1 MSFLLLA
8 IVFFT
13 LLALGVSVYLSMGAV
28 TAIVFLLEGRPLAGL
43 VQILA
48 DHLNS
53 PTLVAVPFFVIAATF
68 MQRGGIADALIRA
81 ANAWIGH
88 IHGGLAIV
96 CVVTATLFSSISGST
111 TATALALGVILV
123 PAMLEARYPRPFSVG
138 VVSASG
144 TLGILIP
151 PSLGLIIFGVISNTS
166 IPRLF
171 LAGAVPGL
179 IQAVFF
185 IAWALYASRR
195 MGMVHQARVNKE
207 TLLKDNLRAIP
218 ALALPVIVLG
228 GIYSGLVTVTE
239 AAALSAILAIVISV
253 FVYKQCRA
261 GDVVAIT
268 AEAITRS
275 ASILIIVGFAVVF
288 SHLII
293 ESGVPAQ
300 LVELISSA
308 GVGPLQFL
316 LLMSLVML
324 LLGMFLEII
333 SVILITVPI
342 ILPTLIA
349 LDIDPV
355 HYAIVVIVNMG
366 LATLTPPVGLNLF
379 VMQSVAK
386 VPFAEVVRGVLPFIG
401 ILFILLVLVICF
413 PALSLWLPD
422 LVFG

>member
-1 MSFLLLA
+1 
-8 IVFFT
+8 
-13 LLALGVSVYLSMGAV
+13 
-28 TAIVFLLEGRPLAGL
+28 
-43 VQILA
+43 
-48 DHLNS
+48 
-53 PTLVAVPFFVIAATF
+53 
-68 MQRGGIADALIRA
+68 
-81 ANAWIGH
+81 
-88 IHGGLAIV
+88 
-96 CVVTATLFSSISGST
+96 
-111 TATALALGVILV
+111 
-123 PAMLEARYPRPFSVG
+123 
-138 VVSASG
+138 
-144 TLGILIP
+144 
-151 PSLGLIIFGVISNTS
+151 
-166 IPRLF
+166 
-171 LAGAVPGL
+171 
-179 IQAVFF
+179 
-185 IAWALYASRR
+185 
-195 MGMVHQARVNKE
+195 
-207 TLLKDNLRAIP
+207 
-218 ALALPVIVLG
+218 VLG

-239 AAALSAILAIVISV
+239 AAALSAILAIVISL

>member
-1 MSFLLLA
+1 MSFVLLA
-8 IVFFT
+8 VLFFA

-28 TAIVFLLEGRPLAGL
+28 TALVFLLEDRPLAGL

-88 IHGGLAIV
+88 VHGGLAVV

-123 PAMLEARYPRPFSVG
+123 PAMLEARYPRPFSLG

-179 IQAVFF
+179 IQALLF
-185 IAWALYASRR
+185 IAWALYASRK
-195 MGMVHQARVNKE
+195 MGMAQQPKADRE
-207 TLLKDNLRAIP
+207 TLVSDNLRAIP
-218 ALALPVIVLG
+218 ALGLPVIVLG
-228 GIYSGLVTVTE
+228 GIYSGLITVTE
-239 AAALSAILAIVISV
+239 AAALSAILAIVISL
-253 FVYKQCRA
+253 FVYRQCEA
-261 GDVVAIT
+261 ADVLPIT

-300 LVELISSA
+300 LVQHISKA
-308 GVGPLQFL
+308 GVGALQFL

-324 LLGMFLEII
+324 VLGMFLEII

-342 ILPTLIA
+342 ILPTL
-349 LDIDPV
+349 LVLEIDPV

-386 VPFAEVVRGVLPFIG
+386 APFAEVVKGVIPFIV
-401 ILFILLVLVICF
+401 ILFLLLVLVITV
-413 PALSLWLPD
+413 PALSLWLPN
-422 LVFG
+422 LVFD